1 MTISQGGVLPHIAEV
16 LLYKRS
22 QWGKLKS
29 AAAAQSSPAVT
40 IPASPKPAK
49 VQPAKVQKASTTHKK
64 SSAKK
69 PPPKKA
75 AASKRKSVPKK
86 KKPVEV
92 CFIPCFHVVCESVV
106 LSNNIFISFM
116 ATCKLLM
123 KMFINVLSCD
133 GH

>member
-29 AAAAQSSPAVT
+29 ASAAQTSPAIT

-49 VQPAKVQKASTTHKK
+49 VQKVSATPKKSPAK
-64 SSAKK
+64 KK
-69 PPPKKA
+69 PPPKKS

-86 KKPVEV
+86 KKATEV
-92 CFIPCFHVVCESVV
+92 CFIDIVYILITLWPHVNLE
-106 LSNNIFISFM
+106 
-116 ATCKLLM
+116 
-123 KMFINVLSCD
+123 
-133 GH
+133 